1 MKKINILFYI
11 CYSFLLSVAIG
22 CADMLDRF
30 PLDALAPET
39 YYNNEQEL
47 MSATNNFY
55 GMFPEASQGY
65 GESEDVV
72 CVFTLPEAVIGSRT
86 IPTSGGGWS
95 WDYLRNINF
104 YLEHSH
110 RCPDPAVREQYDG
123 IARFFRAYFY
133 FEKVKRFG
141 DVPWYDKALPSND
154 ADLTKPRDS
163 RIYVINKMLEDID
176 YAIKYCPDKTEL
188 YRVTKWTAMALKSRI
203 CLFEGTYRK
212 YHGIP
217 GYEELLDQ
225 CIDVSGEFITSS
237 PYSIYNKGDK
247 PYRDLFSSMDAIAQ
261 EVILARD
268 YDKGKAV
275 VHEANYNTMASTYG
289 RPGMNKK
296 VVNSYLM
303 TDGSRFTD
311 KADYETME
319 YYDEMQNRD
328 PRLTQTVVGP
338 GYMRINSTTVESPNF
353 NSSTTGYQ
361 IIKWVTDKNGD
372 GYMGSSNDYILFRA
386 AEVYLN
392 FAEAKAERGTLIQE
406 DLNISIKKIRD
417 RIGMPNIDM
426 AAANANPDPYLSN
439 VQTGYANVTGPNKGV
454 ILEIRRER
462 TIELILEG
470 FRYYDVMR
478 WKEGKIFE
486 QPYLGM
492 YFPELKQGSG
502 DNRFDV
508 FDMNDGTLLD
518 KDKVDICI
526 YTGKKPS
533 GAAVKNIRKFYKL
546 GNEFRLTNGFEGNI
560 IVHDVKDEPRKW
572 REDRDYLYPIPT
584 QERVLSNGK
593 ITQNPNWDDGLS
605 F

>member
-1 MKKINILFYI
+1 MKMKRVKYI
-11 CYSFLLSVAIG
+11 YVAMLLLGTTS

-30 PLDALAPET
+30 PLDSLAPET
-39 YYNNEQEL
+39 YYNNEMEL
-47 MSATNNFY
+47 KSATNNFY
-55 GMFPEASQGY
+55 GMFPGASSGY
-65 GESEDVV
+65 GESDDIV
-72 CVFTLPEAVIGSRT
+72 CVFTLPEAIIGSRT
-86 IPTSGGGWS
+86 IPTTGGGWD
-95 WDYLRNINF
+95 WGYLRNINF
-104 YLEHSH
+104 YLEHSQ
-110 RCPDPAVREQYDG
+110 RCSNTTVREQYDG

-141 DVPWYDKALPSND
+141 DVPWYDKAMASND
-154 ADLTKPRDS
+154 EDLMKPRDT
-163 RIYVINKMLEDID
+163 REFVMGKIIEDID
-176 YAIKYCPDKTEL
+176 YAIKHISDAAEL

-203 CLFEGTYRK
+203 CLFEGTFRK
-212 YHGIP
+212 YHGIA
-217 GYEELLDQ
+217 GYETYLDK
-225 CIDVSGEFITSS
+225 CISVSEDFITNS
-237 PYSIYNKGDK
+237 PYSIYKDGEK
-247 PYRDLFSSMDAIAQ
+247 PYRDLFSSMDAISQ

-275 VHEANYNTMASTYG
+275 MHEANYNTMGPTYG

-311 KADYETME
+311 KEGYQTMQ

-338 GYMRINSTTVESPNF
+338 GYTRINSTTVESPNF
-353 NSSTTGYQ
+353 SSSTTGYQ
-361 IIKWVTDKNGD
+361 IIKWVTDASAD

-392 FAEAKAERGTLIQE
+392 FAEAKAERGTLTQS
-406 DLNISIKKIRD
+406 DLDISIKKIRD
-417 RIGMPNIDM
+417 RVGMPNINM
-426 AAANANPDPYLSN
+426 AEANANPDPYLSN
-439 VQTGYANVTGPNKGV
+439 IETGYANVTGVNKGV

-462 TIELILEG
+462 TVELILEG

-492 YFPELKQGSG
+492 YFPGLEHGEG
-502 DNRFDV
+502 DNRFGV
-508 FDMNDGTLLD
+508 FDMNDGTLRD

-526 YTGKKPS
+526 YTGKKPT
-533 GAAVKNIRKFYKL
+533 GTLVKNIRKFYKL
-546 GNEFRLTNGFEGNI
+546 GDEFRFTDGLKGNI
-560 IVHDVKDEPRKW
+560 IVHDVKDEPRVW
-572 REDRDYLYPIPT
+572 REDRDYLYPIPV
-584 QERVLSNGK
+584 QERVLTNGN
-593 ITQNPNWDDGLS
+593 ITQNPNWEDGLD